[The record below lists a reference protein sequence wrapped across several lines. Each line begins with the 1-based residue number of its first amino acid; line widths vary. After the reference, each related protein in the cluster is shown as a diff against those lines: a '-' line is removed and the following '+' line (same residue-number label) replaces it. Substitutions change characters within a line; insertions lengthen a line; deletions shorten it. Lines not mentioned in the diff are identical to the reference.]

1 MDRTQLILL
10 VGGVLLALGL
20 LMAMVLPWF
29 ALEDPDNASSAW
41 GAGICG
47 GFLVAMLGAIMLLTG
62 VFRVYSSRRTEGQPP
77 AAPPPDHECPHMPPP
92 PPPEGD
98 QGSPGDGAEGLK

>member
-1 MDRTQLILL
+1 MDRTRWILL
-10 VGGVLLALGL
+10 VGAVMLALGL

-47 GFLVAMLGAIMLLTG
+47 GFLVAMLGAIVLMTG
-62 VFRVYSSRRTEGQPP
+62 VFRVYTAKHADDGSP

-92 PPPEGD
+92 PPPEGGPGGPD
-98 QGSPGDGAEGLK
+98 DGTDGSR